1 MKLLKKIYELLLKD
15 HSFLKN
21 IFILVIITRLIFL
34 EENQMALIAEIL
46 GSIIVLTINKAGD
59 DVED

>member
-34 EENQMALIAEIL
+34 EENQMALLAEIL
-46 GSIIVLTINKAGD
+46 GSIIVLVINKTENNL
-59 DVED
+59 ED